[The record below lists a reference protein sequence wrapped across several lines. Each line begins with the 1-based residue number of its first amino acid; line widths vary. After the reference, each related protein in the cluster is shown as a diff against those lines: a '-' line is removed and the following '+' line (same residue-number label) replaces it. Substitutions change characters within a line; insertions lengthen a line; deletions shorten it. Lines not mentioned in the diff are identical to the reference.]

1 MMMIQNGFV
10 MGGMLSS
17 HDHFRDLRLNVDGMS
32 YEVMFLSY
40 YKEYLNSVFFCCKFC
55 VCSVV

>member
-1 MMMIQNGFV
+1 MMMIHNGFV
-10 MGGMLSS
+10 MGEMLGS

-40 YKEYLNSVFFCCKFC
+40 KENF
-55 VCSVV
+55 